1 MTQTEIISKLES
13 NAIFALGFAVDNNP
27 DGVVVALKNKGY
39 NLPTNAVSE
48 ADKKN
53 WCMSTLKSILAKSKQ
68 ACIDVI
74 QTVPYNKDAT
84 NYTAGFLDYFLRTQP
99 AETKTTAAKF
109 DINALLGGLGSGLST
124 YVGIA
129 GASETDGIDTQSPAE
144 KAAAEAAAA
153 EAAAAKKKRITTIV
167 IVVVVATV
175 VVTVLVAIF
184 KKKK

>member
-13 NAIFALGFAVDNNP
+13 NAVFALGFAVDNNP
-27 DGVVVALKNKGY
+27 DGVVIALKNKGY
-39 NLPTNAVSE
+39 NKPANAVSE
-48 ADKKN
+48 PDVKN
-53 WCMSTLKSILAKSKQ
+53 WCMSTLRSILNKNKQ
-68 ACIDVI
+68 ESIDII
-74 QTVPYNKDAT
+74 QTVPYNKDAN

-99 AETKTTAAKF
+99 ASTKTTAAKF

-129 GASETDGIDTQSPAE
+129 GAGETADALQSPAE

-153 EAAAAKKKRITTIV
+153 EAAAAKKKRVTT
-167 IVVVVATV
+167 IVVVVVVSIV

-184 KKKK
+184 KKKKS